1 MLCIQLYY
9 RHVYSSGISQGHRLC
24 SQDVKGPRDP
34 CIDRDKMIETVYWY
48 VTCYKE
54 AFIIG
59 LIVGLAL
66 RIKYVSVK

>member
-1 MLCIQLYY
+1 MKRGKNIMDTIITMGNY
-9 RHVYSSGISQGHRLC
+9 
-24 SQDVKGPRDP
+24 
-34 CIDRDKMIETVYWY
+34 MA
-48 VTCYKE
+48 CYKE